1 MTTVDLDELVGAAR
15 RRLEPLALYPKPLRR
30 KVRVAVWP
38 WFFRIPGFRRYVA
51 YAFIRT
57 IALKEAPASYL
68 ARNGRDRLERLLVH
82 ELCHIWQFQHHPV
95 RMTFALVRYRYRN
108 NPYEIEAR
116 RAAAAA

>member
-1 MTTVDLDELVGAAR
+1 VTTVDLAQLVEVAR
-15 RRLEPLALYPKPLRR
+15 DRLAPLALYPKPLRSNA
-30 KVRVAVWP
+30 RVVVWP
-38 WFFRIPGFRRYVA
+38 WFFRVPGFRRYVA

-57 IALKEAPASYL
+57 IALKETPERYM

-95 RMTFALVRYRYRN
+95 RMTFALLRYRYRN
-108 NPYEIEAR
+108 NPYEAEAR